1 MPEPPA
7 EIRDLAERRAA
18 ARAQRDFATA
28 DALRDELATAGWV
41 VVDEPGGG
49 WHLDPA
55 PAKEVPE
62 GLSRVIPDEVP
73 SLLDQPADLDFS
85 IHWVCE
91 GWPQDI
97 DRAIAGFRSHLGN
110 ATVQFVVADVTG
122 ADPESWGEDVEVLT
136 LAGGT
141 GWGAARNAGL
151 RRSRGEIVLV
161 MDGSIEPAGNVLDP
175 LASALED
182 PTVGLCGPFGIVSH
196 DLRQFEE
203 TPGPEC
209 DAVEGY
215 MMALRREILLG
226 VGLFDEKFKWYRTAD
241 IEFSFR
247 IRDNGLRAL
256 VIPVP
261 VEKHEHRIWFNTD
274 PRERAKWS
282 KRNYYRFL
290 ERFRGRYD
298 LLVDPR
304 PPEGEA

>member
-304 PPEGEA
+304 PPEGET